1 MNYKKHLKQGIR
13 LIIEGDGNP
22 LTIVIRLSK
31 SQILK
36 VLDDLLPD
44 EPETNPEEEEPE
56 PTTWEPLDLRK
67 MK

>member
-22 LTIVIRLSK
+22 ITIIMRLSK
-31 SQILK
+31 GQLIK
-36 VLDDLLPD
+36 VLDTILPD
-44 EPETNPEEEEPE
+44 EEETDPEPQ